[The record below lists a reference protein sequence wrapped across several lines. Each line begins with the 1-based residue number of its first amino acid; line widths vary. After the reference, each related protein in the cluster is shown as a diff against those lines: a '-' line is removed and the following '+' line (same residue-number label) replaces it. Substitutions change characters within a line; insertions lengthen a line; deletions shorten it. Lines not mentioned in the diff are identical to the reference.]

1 MTESQAL
8 RKLASPTE
16 STSHEGV
23 SSPASVYS
31 SAPEGPAAP
40 VLSPR
45 DSSVTSPSSYQT
57 GKSSPARSNVQSPDN
72 LPSVGSGCVSPLSE
86 TCSQSSYHTVISTQE
101 HQNEQ
106 TLVDSEDTFDDSD
119 VSLKLRTPEDKTN
132 ENLTFVVPERA
143 KTPRTSTDSSGELNE
158 TGGGMF
164 SMIWKMFTPNKNN
177 QNKDKESEME
187 TNDDTENAASES
199 STDHDEI
206 KENTNAKEHEHEML
220 QPTVGTSKTTAR
232 RRRSSMYDVPNTFK
246 EGDSLNIAR

>member
-1 MTESQAL
+1 MTVSQASREL
-8 RKLASPTE
+8 VSPTE

-31 SAPEGPAAP
+31 SAPEGPAPP

-57 GKSSPARSNVQSPDN
+57 VKSSPARSNVQSPNN

-106 TLVDSEDTFDDSD
+106 TLVDSEDTLNDSD
-119 VSLKLRTPEDKTN
+119 VSLKLRTPQDKTN

-143 KTPRTSTDSSGELNE
+143 KTPRTSTDSAGESNE

-164 SMIWKMFTPNKNN
+164 SIIWKMLTPHKNTENKG
-177 QNKDKESEME
+177 KESEME

-199 STDHDEI
+199 GTDHDET
-206 KENTNAKEHEHEML
+206 KDTTNANEPETL

-232 RRRSSMYDVPNTFK
+232 RRRSSMYDVPKTFK
-246 EGDSLNIAR
+246 EGDNLNIAR